1 MTLNSQQRINVLFFL
16 KKLYLDCKVNMDQ
29 SQSISNESLPKSM
42 RYGMSSATA
51 VPATSVLSRFA
62 SVNGS
67 SFTPT
72 GSNQIRFRVQAPGF
86 LDVSKH
92 FLEFTATVATAD
104 AFVDGDA
111 GSFFDRIRIESNGA
125 VVEEILSAG
134 LYNNIRNTY
143 DTDLGSIGKLSVSAG
158 AGSLALDNVVVQTG
172 LAAGDTAAAVKVV
185 TDAAFNASNGLVVE
199 VGKGSLGQP
208 IPTNGSH
215 TFCIQLQSGLLRNTH
230 GKALP
235 DGTAELDIILT
246 LAADAQALI
255 GTGAHTY
262 TISSP
267 TLYCPTY
274 RIENAMV
281 MNEYRQMMLSR
292 GVQISGQTAKTYINT
307 LSNGTGVKSLQINDR
322 SLSLLGLVTAVRPTT
337 ADSTGSL
344 YSNSSYGFTVGDDT
358 TRISR
363 YHYQIGGTNFPQSD
377 VNIGLAANGRNL
389 GRVHDETLR
398 ALAQPGETYAKGAVT
413 IEQMVKRF
421 DRSYVTPTNNNSL
434 QAPKGLLS
442 VDLKKFDMEK
452 LRMVGLNT
460 SLNSGP
466 SVLEVDVTTSL
477 AADASATTFAL
488 CECFFS
494 VLPNGMV
501 SVAI

>member
-1 MTLNSQQRINVLFFL
+1 
-16 KKLYLDCKVNMDQ
+16 MDQ

-67 SFTPT
+67 SFSPT
-72 GSNQIRFRVQAPGF
+72 GSNQIRFKVQAPGF

-134 LYNNIRNTY
+134 LYNNIRHTY
-143 DTDLGSIGKLSVSAG
+143 DSDIGSLGKLSVSAG
-158 AGSLALDNVVVQTG
+158 AGDLAISNTITRIGQ
-172 LAAGDTAAAVKVV
+172 AAADTAVAVKAV
-185 TDAAFNASNGLVVE
+185 TDAAFDADTKLVVP
-199 VGKGSLGQP
+199 VGKGSLGQG
-208 IPTNGSH
+208 IATGASH
-215 TFCIQLQSGLLRNTH
+215 TFCIQLQSGLLKNTH

-246 LAADAQALI
+246 LAGNAQALI

-292 GVQISGQTAKTYINT
+292 GVQITGQTAKTYINT
-307 LSNGTGVKSLQINDR
+307 LSNGAGTKSLQINDR
-322 SLSLLGLVTAVRPTT
+322 SLSLLGLVTAVRPSD
-337 ADSTGSL
+337 ADSKGEK
-344 YSNSSYGFTVGDDT
+344 YSNSSYGFTMADDT
-358 TRISR
+358 TQISR

-377 VNIGLAANGRNL
+377 VNVSVAVNGRNL
-389 GRVHDETLR
+389 GRVHEETLK
-398 ALAQPGETYAKGAVT
+398 ALAQPGHDYAKAAVT
-413 IEQMVKRF
+413 VTQMTKEI
-421 DRSYVTPTNNNSL
+421 DGEYASANASNSL
-434 QAPKGLLS
+434 EAPKGLLS
-442 VDLKKFDMEK
+442 VDLKKFDMDR

-466 SVLEVDVTTSL
+466 SVLEVEVSTTL
-477 AADASATTFAL
+477 GADTTATTFAL
-488 CECFFS
+488 VESFYS
-494 VLPNGMV
+494 VLPNGMI
-501 SVAI
+501 SASM

>member
-1 MTLNSQQRINVLFFL
+1 
-16 KKLYLDCKVNMDQ
+16 MDQ

-42 RYGMSSATA
+42 RYGMASATA

-67 SFTPT
+67 SFSPT
-72 GSNQIRFRVQAPGF
+72 GSNQIRFKVQAPGF
-86 LDVSKH
+86 LDMSKH
-92 FLEFTATVATAD
+92 FLEFTASVATAT

-134 LYNNIRNTY
+134 LYNSIRHTY
-143 DTDLGSIGKLSVSAG
+143 DSDLGSLGKLSVSSG
-158 AGSLALDNVVVQTG
+158 AGDLAISNSPQEIG
-172 LAAGDTAAAVKVV
+172 LATADTAAAVKVA
-185 TDAAFNASNGLVVE
+185 TDAAYAAANGLVVP
-199 VGKGSLGQP
+199 VGKSSLGQG
-208 IPTNGSH
+208 IAAGASH
-215 TFCIQLQSGLLRNTH
+215 TFCIQLQSGLFRNTH

-246 LAADAQALI
+246 LAGNTQALV
-255 GTGAHTY
+255 GAGAHTY

-307 LSNGTGVKSLQINDR
+307 LSNGAGTKSLQINDR
-322 SLSLLGLVTAVRPTT
+322 SLSLLGLVTAVRPSD
-337 ADSTGSL
+337 ADSAGAK
-344 YSNSSYGFTVGDDT
+344 YSNSSYGFTTTDDT
-358 TRISR
+358 NQITR
-363 YHYQIGGTNFPQSD
+363 YHYQIGGTNYPQSD
-377 VNIGLAANGRNL
+377 VNVAVAVDGRNL

-398 ALAQPGETYAKGAVT
+398 ALAKPGEDYAKAAVT
-413 IEQMVKRF
+413 VTQMTKEIDGVYA
-421 DRSYVTPTNNNSL
+421 SAVSSNSL
-434 QAPKGLLS
+434 EAPKGLIS

-452 LRMVGLNT
+452 LRMIGLNT

-466 SVLEVDVTTSL
+466 SVLEVEVGTSMGS
-477 AADASATTFAL
+477 DTNATTFAL
-488 CECFFS
+488 VEAFYS
-494 VLPNGMV
+494 VLPNGMISV
-501 SVAI
+501 SM

>member
-1 MTLNSQQRINVLFFL
+1 
-16 KKLYLDCKVNMDQ
+16 MDQ
-29 SQSISNESLPKSM
+29 SQSISNENLPKSM

-72 GSNQIRFRVQAPGF
+72 GSNQIRFKVQAPGF

-92 FLEFTATVATAD
+92 FLEFTVSVATAD

-111 GSFFDRIRIESNGA
+111 GSFFDRIRIESNGS

-134 LYNNIRNTY
+134 LYNNIRHTY
-143 DTDLGSIGKLSVSAG
+143 DSDIGSFGKLSVMSG
-158 AGSLALDNVVVQTG
+158 GGDLAISNSPQQVG
-172 LAAGDTAAAVKVV
+172 LAAANTAEAVKAA
-185 TDAAFNASNGLVVE
+185 TDASFAASNGLVIPVA
-199 VGKGSLGQP
+199 KGSLGQA
-208 IPTNGSH
+208 IASGDSH

-246 LAADAQALI
+246 LAGNNQALI
-255 GTGAHTY
+255 GTGNHTY

-274 RIENAMV
+274 RIENAAV

-307 LSNGTGVKSLQINDR
+307 LSNGAGTKSLQINDR
-322 SLSLLGLVTAVRPTT
+322 SLSLLGLVTAVRPSD
-337 ADSTGSL
+337 ADSDGTK
-344 YSNSSYGFTVGDDT
+344 YSNSSYGFTTTNDT
-358 TRISR
+358 NQISR
-363 YHYQIGGTNFPQSD
+363 YHYQIGGTNYPQSD
-377 VNIGLAANGRNL
+377 VNVAVAVDGRNL
-389 GRVHDETLR
+389 GRVHDESLR
-398 ALAQPGETYAKGAVT
+398 ALAQPGEDYAKASVT
-413 IEQMVKRF
+413 VTQMTKQIDGVYA
-421 DRSYVTPTNNNSL
+421 SATQSNSL
-434 QAPKGLLS
+434 EAPKGLLA
-442 VDLKKFDMEK
+442 VDLKKFDMDK

-466 SVLEVDVTTSL
+466 SVLEVDVGTTMG
-477 AADASATTFAL
+477 ADTNATTFAL
-488 CECFFS
+488 VESFYN
-494 VLPNGMV
+494 VLPNGMISV
-501 SVAI
+501 SM